1 MDETM
6 TRVSAVESPVAAFQ
20 ETGGGS
26 GEEQVY
32 EGIRLDGPEEK
43 LIPLVDAILFYCRVA
58 RLRTR
63 PVRIAEDEGC
73 IKIVWSNYAPR
84 AFRGRMLNLITAGQ
98 QVDLFT
104 VQENLPA
111 HVN

>member
-1 MDETM
+1 MKTM

-20 ETGGGS
+20 ETGAGF
-26 GEEQVY
+26 EY
-32 EGIRLDGPEEK
+32 EGIWLDGPEEK
-43 LIPLVDAILFYCRVA
+43 LIPLADAILFYCRLA

-63 PVRIAEDEGC
+63 PVRITEDEGC
-73 IKIVWSNYAPR
+73 LRIVWSNYAPR
-84 AFRGRMLNLITAGQ
+84 AFRGRILNLIAAGQ

-104 VQENLPA
+104 VQENIPA